1 MIALIFNAFPFTNY
15 FFQSD
20 EVIKFFKQACFLLG
34 TLGTPQE
41 NAMFI
46 SGPKV
51 CSGGKGKETKA
62 DFS

>member
-1 MIALIFNAFPFTNY
+1 L
-15 FFQSD
+15 
-20 EVIKFFKQACFLLG
+20 KQACFLLG

-51 CSGGKGKETKA
+51 CCDGKGKENKVV
-62 DFS
+62 FSEAN